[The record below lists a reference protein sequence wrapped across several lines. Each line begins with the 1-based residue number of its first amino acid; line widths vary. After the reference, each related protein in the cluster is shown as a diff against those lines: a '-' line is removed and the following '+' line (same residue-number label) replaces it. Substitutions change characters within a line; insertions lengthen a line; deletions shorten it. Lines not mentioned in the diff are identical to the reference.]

1 MKILFIRFS
10 SIGDIVLTTPLIRCA
25 KQQLKD
31 AEIHFITKK
40 KFASVIEANP
50 YIDKLYT
57 IEDSVKEVVAELKKE
72 NYDYVIDLHHNLR
85 SLRLKKALG
94 KPSYSFNKLNYEK
107 WLYVQFKINKLPEK
121 HIVDRYFDAVSEL
134 GIKDD
139 RKGLDHFIS
148 AKDKIN
154 IESFLP
160 SHFQNGFHSLVLGG
174 SYYTKQ
180 IPKNKVIEI
189 IELSDKPIVLLGGK
203 EETSLGNEL
212 EKQFPEKVLNY
223 CGKINLN
230 QSSSLIEQSKK
241 VITSD
246 TGLMHIASAFKKE
259 VHSFWGNTVTEFGMF
274 PYLPGEGSKIHEVQN
289 LSCRPCSK
297 LGYKACPKKHF
308 KCMNEIDS
316 TKVFDQ
322 S

>member
-1 MKILFIRFS
+1 M
-10 SIGDIVLTTPLIRCA
+10 IRCA

-31 AEIHFITKK
+31 VEIHFITKK

-50 YIDKLYT
+50 YIDKLFT
-57 IEDSVKEVVAELKKE
+57 IEDSVKEIATELKKE

-85 SLRLKKALG
+85 SLRLKKSLG

-107 WLYVQFKINKLPEK
+107 WLYVQFKINKLPKK
-121 HIVDRYFDAVSEL
+121 HIVDRYFEAVSEL
-134 GIKDD
+134 GIKSDS
-139 RKGLDHFIS
+139 KGLDYFIPTN
-148 AKDKIN
+148 DKIE

-160 SHFQNGFHSLVLGG
+160 KSFHLGFHSLVLGG

-180 IPKNKVIEI
+180 IPKNKVIEVI
-189 IELSDKPIVLLGGK
+189 QLSDKPIVLLGGK
-203 EETSLGNEL
+203 EETILGNDL
-212 EKQFPEKVLNY
+212 EKQFSGKVLNC

-230 QSSSLIEQSKK
+230 QSSSIIEQSQK

-259 VHSFWGNTVTEFGMF
+259 VHSFWGNTVTEFGMY
-274 PYLPGEGSKIHEVQN
+274 PYLPGEGSKIHEVKN

-297 LGYKACPKKHF
+297 LGYKTCPKKHF
-308 KCMNEIDS
+308 KCMNEIEVA
-316 TKVFDQ
+316 KVFEAH
-322 S
+322 